1 MTTTQIRTADVELTR
16 EDKAYIRHKIDARI
30 AKFARPVE
38 RVSFR
43 LADVNGP
50 KGGVDKVCR
59 AKVVVSG
66 RPTFVVERRDNSARA
81 AVDETLDATARAVRK
96 VLRRR
101 RGI

>member
-1 MTTTQIRTADVELTR
+1 MTTTQLRTADVELTR
-16 EDKAYIRHKIDARI
+16 EDKAYIRHKIDAKL
-30 AKFARPVE
+30 AKFSHPVE

-43 LADVNGP
+43 LSDVNGP

-81 AVDETLDATARAVRK
+81 AVDVTLDATARAVRK

>member
-1 MTTTQIRTADVELTR
+1 MPTTHIRTADVDLTR
-16 EDKAYIRHKIDARI
+16 EDRAYIRHKIDAKI
-30 AKFARPVE
+30 SKFSRPVE

-43 LADVNGP
+43 LSDINGP
-50 KGGVDKVCR
+50 RGGVDKVCR

-66 RPTFVVERRDNSARA
+66 RPSLVIERRHNSARA
-81 AVDETLDATARAVRK
+81 AVDGTLDAAERAVRK

>member
-1 MTTTQIRTADVELTR
+1 MTNTQLRTADVDLTR
-16 EDKAYIRHKIDARI
+16 EDRAYIRHKIDAKI
-30 AKFARPVE
+30 GKLSRPVE

-43 LADVNGP
+43 LTDVNGP
-50 KGGVDKVCR
+50 RGGVDKVCR

-66 RPTFVVERRDNSARA
+66 RPTLVIERRHNSARA
-81 AVDETLDATARAVRK
+81 AVDGTLDATERAVRK